1 MKTDILTPKDLFG
14 IQVRYAIP
22 PFQRPYVWTQDK
34 QWEPLWNDMR
44 NVAENYLE
52 KLEELGGLDNKEVE
66 AEQRTNPHFLGTIV
80 LQHVPTP
87 TKHIGKREVIDGQQR
102 VTTLQLLL
110 DAIQLICEEK
120 DLGENAK
127 WLLKFVTNGDTA
139 EAHHTFK
146 LWPTRADQ
154 DAFRHTMDNRLAI
167 RGFEDSLIVEA
178 HEFFQLQVRQWI
190 GNCSS
195 LIEHRMNALVVAAMT
210 KLQMVVI
217 DLNPQDDPNVI
228 FETLNARGTPLEQSD
243 LIKNFVLSTNRES
256 NLWEGLDDEWWREE
270 VRQGRLHRLRLD
282 MLINYW
288 LTMRT
293 SAEVGPSEV
302 FDVFHKQVDECNL
315 IPVMSA
321 VKEDLENYR
330 RFETKSSRTHE
341 EDIFHY
347 RMDAMQVGVIT
358 PVLLLLLSTE
368 HEVRIRAFHALES
381 FLVRRMICR
390 QTTKDYNRL
399 ILDLAEKLQQDS
411 GLQTAD
417 KVVAGFLKEQTADSR
432 EWPSDKTV
440 ADSITVNPLYRLLTR
455 KRLRLV
461 LEGIEG
467 RLRLSPKSEQPD
479 VPKELTIEHLMPQ
492 GWKGNWPLPPGTEEN
507 RELAE
512 DERNKLIHTIGN
524 LTLAN
529 RKLNSSMS
537 NSPWEDK
544 RNELEGHSTLMLNK
558 ELILHSCWDEDSIR
572 DRSKEMAK
580 LISECWPGPDSRV
593 WQF

>member
-1 MKTDILTPKDLFG
+1 METNILNLKGLFG
-14 IQVRYAIP
+14 KGVRYAIP

-34 QWEPLWNDMR
+34 QWESLWDDVR
-44 NVAENYLE
+44 NCAENYLE
-52 KLEELGGLDNKEVE
+52 KLGGLDNREVE
-66 AEQRTNPHFLGTIV
+66 AEQRTKPHFLGAIV
-80 LQHVPTP
+80 LQHVLTP
-87 TKHIGKREVIDGQQR
+87 TRAIEKREVIDGQQR

-110 DAIQLICEEK
+110 DAIQVICEEK
-120 DLGENAK
+120 ALDGHAQR
-127 WLLKFVTNGDTA
+127 LLQLVTNKNPPKD
-139 EAHHTFK
+139 HHIFK
-146 LWPTRADQ
+146 LWPTSADQ
-154 DAFRHTMDNRLAI
+154 DAFRHAMDNGLAVSD
-167 RGFEDSLIVEA
+167 FEDSLIVQA

-190 GNCSS
+190 GNCAS
-195 LIEHRMNALVVAAMT
+195 LIEHRMDALEVAVTT

-217 DLNPQDDPNVI
+217 DLNLQDDPNVI

-243 LIKNFVLSTNRES
+243 LIKNFVVSSNRES

-302 FDVFHKQVDECNL
+302 FDVFRKQIDECSL
-315 IPVMSA
+315 VPVMSA

-330 RFETKSSRTHE
+330 RFETESRTRE

-347 RMDAMQVGVIT
+347 RMNVMQVGVIT
-358 PVLLLLLSTE
+358 PVLLLLLSAE
-368 HEVRIRAFHALES
+368 HEVRICAFHALES

-399 ILDLAEKLQQDS
+399 ILDLAEKLQQDG
-411 GLQTAD
+411 GLRTSD
-417 KVVAGFLKEQTADSR
+417 KVVAGFLKGQTADSR
-432 EWPSDKTV
+432 EWPSDKAV
-440 ADSITVNPLYRLLTR
+440 ADSMTVNPLYRLLTR

-467 RLRLSPKSEQPD
+467 RLRLSPKSEQSD
-479 VPKELTIEHLMPQ
+479 VPENLTIEHLMPQ
-492 GWKGNWPLPPGTEEN
+492 GWRERSWPLPSGTQEN
-507 RELAE
+507 KEFAE

-529 RKLNSSMS
+529 MRLNSSMS

-558 ELILHSCWDEDSIR
+558 KLISHSCWDEDSIR

-580 LISECWPGPDSRV
+580 LVSECWPGPDSQV
-593 WQF
+593 WRF